1 MIALDISVSSP
12 DVDDECPFLR
22 HDMTSWER
30 GEIRRLWAEVL
41 RCNVI
46 VARQLQAVSTTLL
59 ADAIARMDGG
69 NVQSPDSADVAFHAA
84 KLDWNLGRLSARL
97 DGYVH
102 RKAIERIRLEQFD
115 MTLKVT
121 S

>member
-1 MIALDISVSSP
+1 MIVLGITVSTP
-12 DVDDECPFLR
+12 DLEDDCPFLR
-22 HDMTSWER
+22 DDMTSWER
-30 GEIRRLWAEVL
+30 GEIRRLWTEVL

-46 VARQLQAVSTTLL
+46 VARQLQAVSTTLI
-59 ADAIARMDGG
+59 ADAIARMDSGG
-69 NVQSPDSADVAFHAA
+69 VQSPESADVSFHAA

-102 RKAIERIRLEQFD
+102 RKAVERIRLEQFD
-115 MTLKVT
+115 KVT